1 MPWEFSDNLVRWGC
15 YDFSVWRRSMLHYT
29 DSTMCPVALLLN
41 ASKMTYEA
49 ALYQVWAHTY
59 TYISNYSVVSDMH
72 LVKYTCKN

>member
-1 MPWEFSDNLVRWGC
+1 
-15 YDFSVWRRSMLHYT
+15 MLHYT